1 MKIQIQGV
9 SQFFERRVVQAGR
22 HIHALLFLFFIC
34 ALVFAGF
41 IFWQYGY
48 RVSLQEPEVTVRS
61 VTPKENELR
70 ALIEKAKGRDDAR
83 AAIAEKAFFDPFAQP
98 EKTQ

>member
-1 MKIQIQGV
+1 MQGV
-9 SQFFERRVVQAGR
+9 SQFFERGVAKVGR
-22 HIHALLFLFFIC
+22 HVHALLFLFFMC

-48 RVSLQEPEVTVRS
+48 QVSLQEPEVTVRS

-70 ALIEKAKGRDDAR
+70 ALIEKAKGRDDTR
-83 AAIAEKAFFDPFAQP
+83 AAIAEKVFFDPFMKP
-98 EKTQ
+98 EKAQ